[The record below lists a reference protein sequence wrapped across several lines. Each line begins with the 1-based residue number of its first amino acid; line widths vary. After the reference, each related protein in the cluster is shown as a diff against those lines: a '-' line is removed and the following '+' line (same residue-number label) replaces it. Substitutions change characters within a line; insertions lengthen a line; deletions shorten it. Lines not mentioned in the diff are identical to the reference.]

1 MSENGRHNVP
11 ILRLAIERLQKL
23 RDLEFESNGRSQTV
37 CILNDC
43 ICRLIESKQRAEAKT
58 CSET

>member
-1 MSENGRHNVP
+1 MSENGKYNVP

-23 RDLEFESNGRSQTV
+23 RDLEFESNGKSQTV
-37 CILNDC
+37 CVLNDC
-43 ICRLIESKQRAEAKT
+43 IWRLVENKQRAEEKT